1 MRNTKIS
8 SANCY
13 LVPPGH
19 EAGYGG
25 YGPHRHARQ
34 FVSLLQHKEDHQ
46 DVEHQEEAPWGV
58 TLQWQW
64 AVDVLFLTVS
74 NRQQTDE
81 FELIL
86 ELVEGDDAGG
96 EEADCVEAVHE
107 DPGHAVPPPPDNII
121 SELLLSP
128 DHLPATLQ

>member
-1 MRNTKIS
+1 M
-8 SANCY
+8 
-13 LVPPGH
+13 PPGH

-34 FVSLLQHKEDHQ
+34 LVSLLQHEEDHQ
-46 DVEHQEEAPWGV
+46 DVEHQEEASWGV
-58 TLQWQW
+58 ALLQWSL
-64 AVDVLFLTVS
+64 DIMFLTVS

-86 ELVEGDDAGG
+86 ELVEGDDAGC

-121 SELLLSP
+121 HYRSCISRP
-128 DHLPATLQ
+128 PPGNIAITIHQTQWIID